1 MRIADL
7 AVSATNPKGHSC
19 FRPREVSWD
28 SSTEATCK
36 KRIYAF
42 GHFFEAE
49 KLKKLTD
56 SVDETGDGDLVK
68 TVSPFPIR
76 R

>member
-1 MRIADL
+1 MFSTKRGIL
-7 AVSATNPKGHSC
+7 GFQHRSNLQETNLCLRSL
-19 FRPREVSWD
+19 
-28 SSTEATCK
+28 
-36 KRIYAF
+36 
-42 GHFFEAE
+42 FEAE